1 MLKNIQIQIILI
13 FTILGIIIIAGMG
26 FLFSNQLNN
35 IDIISIE
42 QSEQA
47 LNNEVANIVKT
58 TIYSIGIFIVIAII
72 AIIFVSKVVIS
83 PIKRLTKNAK
93 DIADGKKVDMNNI
106 SIEKPRND
114 IQDLVN
120 AFNIMAIK
128 LNDRFTEASRQKKQI
143 ETILLHMT
151 DGIIAFDLD
160 GEIIH
165 INPAARKL
173 LKLDDDDNNFD
184 LLAYI

>member
-26 FLFSNQLNN
+26 FLFSHQLNN

-106 SIEKPRND
+106 SIEKPRKR
-114 IQDLVN
+114 
-120 AFNIMAIK
+120 F
-128 LNDRFTEASRQKKQI
+128 LNNRFCNTYLFIFRKQKTYFSTFLTFRPNGSVDRKTNSQKF
-143 ETILLHMT
+143 LSV
-151 DGIIAFDLD
+151 F
-160 GEIIH
+160 
-165 INPAARKL
+165 
-173 LKLDDDDNNFD
+173 F
-184 LLAYI
+184 